1 MLKIYLDWNIISYLK
16 EEEYIDL
23 RNYIAQVN
31 DFFVFPYSRAHI
43 QDLYQSKSPTN
54 VVKYEQ
60 DLNTLTE
67 ICQTHLLEYNNSTD
81 APYPYECTPRQYIER
96 ESLTLQAYKSGFES
110 ISFTELIKSM
120 MDAKTFES
128 IRNYLFATPLENP
141 IENPNNGFLIQNLW
155 DIILFLL
162 DNLSSILK
170 NKKLEVEIYKSLCK
184 IEGERS
190 IQEMQNI
197 NSSDIFDYLNE
208 QCISRTNKNLTD
220 IILAT
225 LEKINGIN
233 SYNYFL
239 AEYTTLAFCGYSRDK
254 NRNILNIMTDALHTY
269 YAMRCDVL
277 VTKDDGMRKKA
288 QTEFIR
294 FNSPTKIITIEELH
308 TFLENELY
316 YQYNLDYIQHE
327 VIPKDYIQHEVI
339 PKYSKGEDRGEGKLA
354 YKNVPSPIWGLFTNC
369 IKIPQ
374 APNSLALKVNLS
386 PNGYVYYTELKRF
399 FNFMMKNLSGKQRAI
414 FQKEVV
420 DKFLTRNKEIILS
433 IKMSFYYNKWQI
445 ELVADPE
452 SDVPLPMIII
462 RKKRKLILLLKKII
476 SLFHN

>member
-1 MLKIYLDWNIISYLK
+1 MVYLLD
-16 EEEYIDL
+16 
-23 RNYIAQVN
+23 
-31 DFFVFPYSRAHI
+31 
-43 QDLYQSKSPTN
+43 
-54 VVKYEQ
+54 
-60 DLNTLTE
+60 
-67 ICQTHLLEYNNSTD
+67 
-81 APYPYECTPRQYIER
+81 
-96 ESLTLQAYKSGFES
+96 
-110 ISFTELIKSM
+110 
-120 MDAKTFES
+120 
-128 IRNYLFATPLENP
+128 
-141 IENPNNGFLIQNLW
+141 LW

-294 FNSPTKIITIEELH
+294 FNSPTKIITIEELRS
-308 TFLENELY
+308 FLETELHN
-316 YQYNLDYIQHE
+316 QYNLDYIQN
-327 VIPKDYIQHEVI
+327 EVI
-339 PKYSKGEDRGEGKLA
+339 PKYSKGEDRGEVRTYPLSVVRV
-354 YKNVPSPIWGLFTNC
+354 YFISPVNVAVYCPLTRTERESLLTPSA
-369 IKIPQ
+369 KPQ
-374 APNSLALKVNLS
+374 APKVEKLSSL
-386 PNGYVYYTELKRF
+386 
-399 FNFMMKNLSGKQRAI
+399 
-414 FQKEVV
+414 
-420 DKFLTRNKEIILS
+420 
-433 IKMSFYYNKWQI
+433 
-445 ELVADPE
+445 
-452 SDVPLPMIII
+452 
-462 RKKRKLILLLKKII
+462 
-476 SLFHN
+476 